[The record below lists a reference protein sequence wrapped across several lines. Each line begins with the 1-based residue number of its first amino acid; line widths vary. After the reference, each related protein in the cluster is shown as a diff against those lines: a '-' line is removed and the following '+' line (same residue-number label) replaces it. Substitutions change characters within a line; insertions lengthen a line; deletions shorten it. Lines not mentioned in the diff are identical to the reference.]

1 MLGHS
6 QTIFIILFSA
16 TSSNQ
21 PASPSNQT
29 NNPSHSSASSS
40 ASNVTTLYQ
49 ETTHSMNTFTS
60 SSTSSFTSATPSH
73 QQRHSPALPS
83 VLPPVL
89 PPALT
94 RCYTGDPAS
103 YQPSA
108 TAAEIRPDHYAE
120 QRPPMPMQPIPA
132 AQMQTGMPPLSSIG
146 HSSPPEDVSS
156 TLPAMTHSAPLPQ
169 QQPQSQPL
177 ASTQEGIPSLASPEQ
192 PPMPTQ
198 EVAPPPQEPPQEPH
212 HVPSQAPAQTPTQAP
227 AQTPTQTPAQETPQQ
242 PTLSSLSTLPTPV
255 VLQEGVT
262 PVPPL
267 TIDSPMTTLFLA
279 ILNGVIPPDNYTRR
293 QNHPAFVKTTLVTH
307 LLTERLKTQPTFTKK
322 DAEKEWNDILEGPY
336 QAAITLCRA
345 NLQNNKQLRRIVV
358 QPLILQR
365 MLNGETFPVKPK
377 SVGKRKRFEMSG
389 EDIDE
394 MSGNKRHA
402 TQVTLKMLLVDQVL
416 KSQRGIGPIHAVDN
430 WQRSLHHVYATT
442 EAISEEQKT
451 EALAFLTESF
461 QDTSA
466 FELCPPRNTSIKHD
480 KGTKLYRVLEE
491 LMVRF
496 SLREVCLPLRPEEE
510 TDEKDEKDD
519 TVEMEE
525 GNSTDTAEANPE
537 ETNPSASAP
546 TTETETSEDIRAMIH
561 LLQQQMQ
568 HSVESFESLN
578 QRLTSMEHSWGY
590 PATMH
595 HMNGHGGHCPPY
607 VQQPSQCHQ
616 GWSNGSGGW
625 GGYANPMPQHQPPQ
639 PPHQHQPSPPMP
651 QTL

>member
-1 MLGHS
+1 
-6 QTIFIILFSA
+6 
-16 TSSNQ
+16 
-21 PASPSNQT
+21 
-29 NNPSHSSASSS
+29 
-40 ASNVTTLYQ
+40 
-49 ETTHSMNTFTS
+49 
-60 SSTSSFTSATPSH
+60 
-73 QQRHSPALPS
+73 
-83 VLPPVL
+83 
-89 PPALT
+89 
-94 RCYTGDPAS
+94 
-103 YQPSA
+103 
-108 TAAEIRPDHYAE
+108 
-120 QRPPMPMQPIPA
+120 
-132 AQMQTGMPPLSSIG
+132 
-146 HSSPPEDVSS
+146 
-156 TLPAMTHSAPLPQ
+156 
-169 QQPQSQPL
+169 
-177 ASTQEGIPSLASPEQ
+177 
-192 PPMPTQ
+192 
-198 EVAPPPQEPPQEPH
+198 
-212 HVPSQAPAQTPTQAP
+212 
-227 AQTPTQTPAQETPQQ
+227 
-242 PTLSSLSTLPTPV
+242 
-255 VLQEGVT
+255 
-262 PVPPL
+262 
-267 TIDSPMTTLFLA
+267 MTTLLLA

-377 SVGKRKRFEMSG
+377 SLGKRKRFEMS
-389 EDIDE
+389 EAAIDE

-402 TQVTLKMLLVDQVL
+402 TQVTLKRLLIDQVL

-466 FELCPPRNTSIKHD
+466 FELCPPRNTTITHN

-510 TDEKDEKDD
+510 KDEKDEKDENDD

-537 ETNPSASAP
+537 ETNPSAYAP

-578 QRLTSMEHSWGY
+578 QRLTLMEYSWGY
-590 PATMH
+590 PATTMH
-595 HMNGHGGHCPPY
+595 HMNGHGSHCPPY
-607 VQQPSQCHQ
+607 VQPPSQCSQ

-639 PPHQHQPSPPMP
+639 PPQPPHQHQPSPPMP